1 MSAERRAGAGRRGS
15 GAVAAFG
22 LVMVL
27 CCAIGPA
34 LIGAGAGSAIGGVLG
49 VVVACAAAGTVA
61 LALHLRG
68 RRSGRRC

>member
-1 MSAERRAGAGRRGS
+1 MSTETSAVRRRGT

-22 LVMVL
+22 LLMVL

-34 LIGAGAGSAIGGVLG
+34 LIGAVAGSAIGGVLG
-49 VVVACAAAGTVA
+49 VVVACVLAGAVA
-61 LALHLRG
+61 LGLHLRG